1 MMRPD
6 CQSDG
11 LLNCPVRRYEAASSL
26 PRRLAVLLAM
36 TLCLAGLPAAA
47 QVHKL
52 VTENGRV
59 IFVNADDNTPIKP
72 VKPGGK
78 TALSKASQQAPAR
91 SDNTEGRPVRR
102 VLSPEEIEKVIVQ
115 MAERHHVD
123 PALIRAVIAAESG
136 WNQDA
141 TSRKG
146 AQGLMQLMPGTA
158 QQLGVNDAYNAQENI
173 EAGVRYL
180 RALLEKYNGDLDR
193 ALAAY
198 NAGEGAVARAGGVP
212 NIRETREYVKK
223 VTNKYYHPGSGRGPS
238 WEQGPRSI
246 HRDVDEHG
254 RVVYTNE

>member
-1 MMRPD
+1 MRAD
-6 CQSDG
+6 CKAYG
-11 LLNCPVRRYEAASSL
+11 L
-26 PRRLAVLLAM
+26 PRCPAQGSESAGRLRRQVAVLLALG
-36 TLCLAGLPAAA
+36 LCLAGLPAAA
-47 QVHKL
+47 QVRLL
-52 VTENGRV
+52 VDDNGRV
-59 IFVNADDNTPIKP
+59 IFVNADENTPT
-72 VKPGGK
+72 KPGKKGGG
-78 TALSKASQQAPAR
+78 TSALSKASQQAPPR
-91 SDNTEGRPVRR
+91 SGAEGGSTRR
-102 VLSPEEIEKVIVQ
+102 VLSPAEIEKVIVQ

-158 QQLGVNDAYNAQENI
+158 QQLGVNDAYNPQQNI

-212 NIRETREYVKK
+212 KNRETRDYVKK

-238 WEQGPRSI
+238 WEQGPRTI
-246 HRDVDEHG
+246 HREVDEHG